1 MTTEQTNQTGE
12 HTLLLTGIPLEKAE
26 AARVAL
32 AEIGITFTPNLR
44 TQHHSTREHL
54 DAIFQAYDLTE
65 IIATLNDYL
74 AFNSYSPLIPL
85 ISDEQDNYDL
95 NATTNLIE
103 FLDTSVDWCGREH
116 PRDAIGFI
124 QEENWKTF
132 TMENPEI
139 TTEW

>member
-1 MTTEQTNQTGE
+1 MTTKQTNQTGE
-12 HTLLLTGIPLEKAE
+12 QTLLLTGIPLEKAE
-26 AARVAL
+26 AAREAL

-54 DAIFQAYDLTE
+54 EAIFQAYDLEE

-74 AFNSYSPLIPL
+74 AFAGYSPL

-95 NATTNLIE
+95 KDTTNLIQ
-103 FLDTSVDWCGREH
+103 FLDTSIDWCGPKY
-116 PRDAIGFI
+116 PRDAITFI
-124 QEENWKTF
+124 QEEKWKTF

>member
-12 HTLLLTGIPLEKAE
+12 KTLLLTGIPLEKAE

-32 AEIGITFTPNLR
+32 AEIGITFTPKLR
-44 TQHHSTREHL
+44 TQHHSSREHL
-54 DAIFQAYDLTE
+54 EAIFQAYDLEE

-74 AFNSYSPLIPL
+74 AFANYSPI
-85 ISDEQDNYDL
+85 ISSEQNNYDL

-103 FLDTSVDWCGREH
+103 FLDTSVDWCGLKY
-116 PRDAIGFI
+116 PRDTIAFI
-124 QEENWKTF
+124 EEENWNTF

>member
-1 MTTEQTNQTGE
+1 MTTEQTKQTGE
-12 HTLLLTGIPLEKAE
+12 QTLLLTGIPLEKAE
-26 AARVAL
+26 AAREAL

-44 TQHHSTREHL
+44 AYRNSTREHL
-54 DAIFQAYDLTE
+54 EAIFEVVGLEE

-74 AFNSYSPLIPL
+74 AFASYSPI
-85 ISDEQDNYDL
+85 ISWEQNNYDM

-103 FLDTSVDWCGREH
+103 FLDTSVDWCGLKY
-116 PRDAIGFI
+116 PRDAIAFI
-124 QEENWKTF
+124 EEENWKTF